1 MTKEGRLLNLLSEGE
16 CFGEMGY
23 IRGGEMPR
31 QASVTSLTE
40 VTFAEFDAA
49 TLEQMSAGCQLHF
62 TRALVRTLVERLEF
76 ANTRISSA
84 G

>member
-1 MTKEGRLLNLLSEGE
+1 
-16 CFGEMGY
+16 
-23 IRGGEMPR
+23 
-31 QASVTSLTE
+31 
-40 VTFAEFDAA
+40 VTFAEFEAS
-49 TLEQMSAGCQLHF
+49 TLEQMSARCQLHF